1 MEDRILE
8 LIKKH
13 IDDFDRCPPGQEYYY
28 KLLHEVVKE
37 GCTAIEEL
45 IKIFDKANIDT
56 VILKKQFD
64 EKYAID
70 GDAIFHK
77 DKTELI
83 RFDPCS
89 ALKEYEISCYVCSEA
104 FVGCAVEKIIVRN
117 NVKTMGS
124 KVFKNC
130 MNLIEAIFENGE
142 TKLDNDCFVGC
153 TDNLVIKAPAGGYV
167 EEYAKKYNIKFE
179 ATK

>member
-13 IDDFDRCPPGQEYYY
+13 IDDFGRCPPGQEYYY
-28 KLLHEVVKE
+28 KLLHDVVKE
-37 GCTAIEEL
+37 GCTAIKKL
-45 IKIFDKANIDT
+45 IEIFDKANIDT

-70 GDAIFHK
+70 GDAIFYK

-89 ALKEYEISCYVCSEA
+89 ALKEYEISCYVCCEA
-104 FVGCAVEKIIVRN
+104 FIDCTVEKIL
-117 NVKTMGS
+117 VKKEVQSMGS

-130 MNLIEAIFENGE
+130 KNLTEVVFENGE
-142 TKLDNDCFVGC
+142 TVIDNDCFVGC
-153 TDNLVIKAPAGGYV
+153 QENLVIKAPAGGYV
-167 EEYAKKYNIKFE
+167 EDYAKKYNIKFE
-179 ATK
+179 AI

>member
-1 MEDRILE
+1 MEDRILK

-13 IDDFDRCPPGQEYYY
+13 IDDLGRCHPGQEYYY
-28 KLLHEVVKE
+28 KLLHDVVKE
-37 GCTAIEEL
+37 GCTAIAEL
-45 IKIFDKANIDT
+45 IKIFDNANIDT

-70 GDAIFHK
+70 GDAIFYK

-89 ALKEYEISCYVCSEA
+89 VLKEYKISCYVCCEA
-104 FVGCAVEKIIVRN
+104 FIDCTVEKIIVKN

-124 KVFKNC
+124 RVFKNC
-130 MNLIEAIFENGE
+130 KNLTEIIFENGD
-142 TKLDNDCFVGC
+142 TGLDNDCFVGC
-153 TDNLVIKAPAGGYV
+153 HENLVIKAPAGGYV
-167 EEYAKKYNIKFE
+167 EEYARKYRIKFE
-179 ATK
+179 AV